1 MLVEESTRISSTAA
15 PPMVTRVVP
24 VRLVPLMTMLC
35 LPRVGPKFG
44 LADVIVGVV
53 RYVNAPVAVAVV
65 PLAVTATSRAPMVPL
80 GVFAVITFGETTTTR
95 VARTPPTFT
104 VVAPVTKLVPVIVMA
119 VLPAIGP
126 ELGATVEI
134 VGALP

>member
-1 MLVEESTRISSTAA
+1 
-15 PPMVTRVVP
+15 
-24 VRLVPLMTMLC
+24 
-35 LPRVGPKFG
+35 
-44 LADVIVGVV
+44 
-53 RYVNAPVAVAVV
+53 
-65 PLAVTATSRAPMVPL
+65 MVPL

-104 VVAPVTKLVPVIVMA
+104 VVAPVTKLVPVMVMA

-126 ELGATVEI
+126 ELGATVEM